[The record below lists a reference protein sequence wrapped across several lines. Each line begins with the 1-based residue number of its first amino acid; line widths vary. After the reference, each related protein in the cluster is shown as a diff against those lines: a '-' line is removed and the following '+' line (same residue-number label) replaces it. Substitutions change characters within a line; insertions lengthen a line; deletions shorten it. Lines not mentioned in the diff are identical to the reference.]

1 MGNKKKL
8 VYFGAAGA
16 GLAYCEHS
24 KILPDFFVDNDPSKW
39 GTSIK
44 GVEIVSPE
52 ILISTSLQEIVIT
65 SGYIK
70 DIYSQVLSLGVD
82 KSCIRI
88 PPKALLG
95 IHPFIEEE
103 SRIQAASK
111 LHDIMAL
118 FSDSWSVVAVGG
130 TALGF
135 CRGGDFIYWDF
146 DIDLFAPIQLKRTL
160 HDLLKNSGYE
170 PKDEGES
177 ITATLVLEN
186 GATIPFS
193 VDFFDADSEFFI
205 DRYEDY
211 SWKWPTK
218 MFSQYTQVEVHGK
231 LMNVPNPP
239 GKYLSEVYGSTWAE
253 PNPDFGYSDY
263 AGNKA

>member
-1 MGNKKKL
+1 METKKQV

-16 GLAYCEHS
+16 ALAYCQHS
-24 KILPDFFVDNDPSKW
+24 KTLPDFFVDNDSSKW

-44 GVEIVSPE
+44 GVEILSPE
-52 ILISTSLQEIVIT
+52 VLTSTSLQQIVIT

-82 KSCIRI
+82 KDLIRI

-95 IHPFIEEE
+95 VHPFTDEE
-103 SRIQAASK
+103 SRIQAAAK
-111 LHDIMAL
+111 LHNIMTSL
-118 FSDSWSVVAVGG
+118 SDRWSVVSVGG

-135 CRGGDFIYWDF
+135 CRGGDFIHWDF
-146 DIDLFAPIQLKRTL
+146 DIDLFAPIQSRSVL
-160 HDLLKNSGYE
+160 HDLLQSTGYE

-177 ITATLVLEN
+177 IKATLVLEN
-186 GATIPFS
+186 GITIPFG

-218 MFSQYTQVEVHGK
+218 MFTQCEQVEIHGK
-231 LMNVPNPP
+231 LLNVPNPFSE
-239 GKYLSEVYGSTWAE
+239 YLSEVYGDSWSV
-253 PNPDFGYSDY
+253 PNPEFNYTNY
-263 AGNKA
+263 AGDMS

>member
-44 GVEIVSPE
+44 GVEIKSPE
-52 ILISTSLQEIVIT
+52 VLTSTPLKRIVVT
-65 SGYIK
+65 SGYITDIYAQIMSFGIAK
-70 DIYSQVLSLGVD
+70 DIIQ
-82 KSCIRI
+82 I
-88 PPKALLG
+88 PPKASMGL
-95 IHPFIEEE
+95 HPFTEIEN
-103 SRIQAASK
+103 RIQAASK

-135 CRGGDFIYWDF
+135 CRGGDFIHWDF

-160 HDLLKNSGYE
+160 HDLLKHSGYE

-177 ITATLVLEN
+177 IKATLVLEN
-186 GATIPFS
+186 GVTIPFG

-218 MFSQYTQVEVHGK
+218 MFTQCTQVEVHGK
-231 LMNVPNPP
+231 PMNVPKPFSE
-239 GKYLSEVYGSTWAE
+239 YLSKVYGESWSV
-253 PNPDFGYSDY
+253 PNPEFNYSDY
-263 AGNKA
+263 AGDLS